1 MAKDPHEFWDQL
13 DVQREDW
20 RYVYRLILP
29 GQIFKHFC
37 AEWQELSRADQTELI
52 DGVKREMDI
61 S

>member
-37 AEWQELSRADQTELI
+37 TEWQELSQADQTELI